1 MLLVSGNGRTEAMM
15 SAPRSDLPLEGRVAL
30 VTGAARGIGR
40 GIALGLADAG
50 ADVVLADLDHDPGAL
65 SYELSGKTQLD
76 ATTAEVAARG
86 PGQALGIGCDVTRA
100 DQVES
105 LVRSVCERLGGID
118 VLVNNAGVV
127 HFAPLVEI
135 EEERWDQVFAVNVKG
150 AYLVCRA
157 AIPSLVERQGC
168 IVNIASVAG
177 KRGYP
182 LGSLYCASKFA
193 VVGLTQSLAAELGPQ
208 GVRVN
213 AICPGI
219 LATHMWTH
227 HLASEER
234 GGSAAYE
241 GAVAASIPLGRA
253 QTPEDI
259 ADAVRYL
266 ALAPNVT
273 GVSLNVAGGM
283 EVW

>member
-1 MLLVSGNGRTEAMM
+1 MLLVSQGSRTEEPMADT
-15 SAPRSDLPLEGRVAL
+15 SLAGKTAI

-40 GIALGLADAG
+40 GIALGLAEAG
-50 ADVVLADLDHDPGAL
+50 AHLVLADLDSDSGAL
-65 SYELSGKTQLD
+65 SYELSGKAQLE
-76 ATTAEVAARG
+76 ATTAEVAGRG
-86 PGQALGIGCDVTRA
+86 PGEALPVTCDVTRA
-100 DQVES
+100 DEVDA
-105 LVRSVCERLGGID
+105 LVAATRERFGGVD
-118 VLVNNAGVV
+118 LLVNNAGVV
-127 HFAPLVEI
+127 HFAPLVDI

-150 AYLVCRA
+150 VFLVSRA
-157 AIPSLVERQGC
+157 AIPSLVERKGC
-168 IVNIASVAG
+168 IVHIASVAG

-182 LGSLYCASKFA
+182 LGGLYCSSKFA
-193 VVGLTQSLAAELGPQ
+193 VVGLTQSMAAELGPQ

-219 LATHMWTH
+219 LPTHMWTH

-234 GGSAAYE
+234 GGEAAYQGMVE
-241 GAVAASIPLGRA
+241 ASIPLKRE

-259 ADAVRYL
+259 SDAVLYL
-266 ALAPNVT
+266 ATAPNVT